1 MTALTTRNAQGRAV
15 TTTEHATRDAQAA
28 AMYAR
33 GMTFKEIGAT
43 FGVTKQAAH
52 QMRARALAAAGKQ
65 DREEAL
71 AIELAKLDA
80 MEQAAWV
87 VLARNH
93 IVVSN
98 GRVMVDPRSDEAD
111 LVLLE
116 DDGPVLQAVSTLLKV
131 AERRAKMIGLDAPAR
146 VEVSDKLTTEI
157 ERLAADLG
165 VSV

>member
-1 MTALTTRNAQGRAV
+1 MPKLTARNAAGRAV
-15 TTTEHATRDAQAA
+15 HDTEQATRDAQAA

-33 GMTFKEIGAT
+33 GQTFAQIGAH
-43 FGVTKQAAH
+43 FGVTRQGAYA
-52 QMRARALAAAGKQ
+52 MRARALAAAGKA
-65 DREEAL
+65 DREQAL
-71 AIELAKLDA
+71 AHELAKLDA
-80 MEQAAWV
+80 MEQAAWL

-98 GRVMVDPRSDEAD
+98 GRVMADPRSDE
-111 LVLLE
+111 LLE

-131 AERRAKMIGLDAPAR
+131 SERRAKMIGLDAPSR
-146 VEVSDKLTTEI
+146 VEVSDRVTSEI